1 MRRSGPDHDPIPTP
15 TPVSVE
21 KPKPRQE
28 SLDNRISTQK
38 PQPEVVIPAPSDD
51 LVLDLALEVELQ
63 GLEAELIGL
72 ESLPLARQDTGR
84 IRTVKARISEILRRL
99 GR

>member
-1 MRRSGPDHDPIPTP
+1 
-15 TPVSVE
+15 VE

-28 SLDNRISTQK
+28 SLDNRVSTPK

-72 ESLPLARQDTGR
+72 ESLPLARRDTGR